1 MSVWDTLWALTDGQ
15 AVGWLEAGGEEPKV
29 RITWPNKRKKKEW
42 CSMLKMT
49 DVTKAKR
56 HLG

>member
-29 RITWPNKRKKKEW
+29 RITWPNKRKKKE
-42 CSMLKMT
+42 
-49 DVTKAKR
+49 
-56 HLG
+56 